1 MKKALLTIGNTFRGD
16 DGAGY
21 ALGQRIES
29 RGGWTVFQGED
40 CPENQIHLIRKFA
53 PDLILVADAV
63 LGIEEG
69 EAHFIDVSQEKIKS
83 FMTHNIPVQYLIQF
97 LEDFCD
103 KVVFLGMGV
112 SEKKILNIECGLSD
126 KALSA
131 VVNAEEL
138 IFRFEE
144 MLS

>member
-21 ALGQRIES
+21 ALGQRIEI

-40 CPENQIHLIRKFA
+40 CPENQIHLIRKFE
-53 PDLILVADAV
+53 PDLVVVADAV

-69 EAHFIDVSQEKIKS
+69 EAHFLDVSEENVKS

-97 LEDFCD
+97 LEDFCA

-112 SEKKILNIECGLSD
+112 SEAGVMSVECGLSD
-126 KALSA
+126 KALKA
-131 VVNAEEL
+131 VADAEEL
-138 IFRFEE
+138 ICRFEE
-144 MLS
+144 MLV